1 MAKEQD
7 KILQILQLAIK
18 MEQDGKKF
26 YLRVSQESQ
35 HELGKKLMATLAAE
49 EDIHRQQF
57 EKIFE
62 GIRKQHAWPKTDFH
76 PDKGRNIKTIFSQ
89 ASKETKPATT
99 TEQDAVKVA
108 INMENQSYDLY
119 KNQAGLAAD
128 QTEKTFFEALAGE
141 ERGHQI
147 ALTDYLEFLKDPAD
161 WYTVKEHHSLDG
173 A

>member
-18 MEQDGKKF
+18 MELDGKKF
-26 YLRVSQESQ
+26 YFRISQESR

-62 GIRKQHAWPKTDFH
+62 AIRQQKAWPKTDFH
-76 PDKGRNIKTIFSQ
+76 PDKGRTIKTIFAQ
-89 ASKETKPATT
+89 ASKETNPSTV

-108 INMENQSYDLY
+108 IDMENQSYDLY
-119 KNQAGLAAD
+119 KNQAKMATSPA
-128 QTEKTFFEALAGE
+128 EKTFFEALAGE

-147 ALTDYLEFLKDPAD
+147 ALTDYLEFLQDPVD
-161 WYTVKEHHSLDG
+161 WFTVKEHHSLDG

>member
-7 KILQILQLAIK
+7 KVLQILQLAIK

-26 YLRVSQESQ
+26 YLRVSQESR

-57 EKIFE
+57 EKIFDA
-62 GIRKQHAWPKTDFH
+62 IRNKQAWPKTDFQ
-76 PDKGRNIKTIFSQ
+76 PDKGRTIKTIFAQ
-89 ASKETKPATT
+89 ANQETHSATT

-108 INMENQSYDLY
+108 IDMENQSYDLY
-119 KNQAGLAAD
+119 NNQAKIAAGP
-128 QTEKTFFEALAGE
+128 TEKAFFEALAGE

-147 ALTDYLEFLKDPAD
+147 ALTDYLEFLDNPVD
-161 WYTVKEHHSLDG
+161 WFTMKEHHSLDG